1 MNMKTPM
8 DDSFLEQFQR
18 QIDLARWKG
27 LPAKERAGQLPA
39 ILAAWQS
46 LFQVTAE
53 LRFQMPAGYEA
64 AYGLFHPEKNV
75 LYLNLARETGP
86 VEQLFYLLH
95 EFRHGVQYGHPEW
108 FPYFLVESMRY
119 MIQYD
124 GTCYR
129 VDHGQL
135 LETKLDGEQAYF
147 TQLYL
152 CQPYERDANGFAF
165 RSLKA
170 AGKAQ
175 GMVLEG
181 LDELFAMWSPRFQ
194 LFSEGEATAHLE
206 EVYQRIDR
214 QLKY

>member
-1 MNMKTPM
+1 MKTPA
-8 DDSFLEQFQR
+8 DDGFLEQFR
-18 QIDLARWKG
+18 GQIDLARWIG
-27 LPAKERAGQLPA
+27 LPAEERAGRLPG

-46 LFQVTAE
+46 WCQVTAE

-64 AYGLFHPEKNV
+64 AYGLFRPEENI

-108 FPYFLVESMRY
+108 FPDFLVKSMGY
-119 MIQYD
+119 IIQYD

-135 LETKLDGEQAYF
+135 LEAKLDGERAYF

-152 CQPYERDANGFAF
+152 CQPYERDANEFAF

-170 AGKAQ
+170 AGEAQ
-175 GMVLEG
+175 GVVLEG
-181 LDELFAMWSPRFQ
+181 LDELFAMWNPRFQ
-194 LFSEGEATAHLE
+194 LFSEEEAAAHLE
-206 EVYQRIDR
+206 QAYRRIDL
-214 QLKY
+214 QLNR

>member
-1 MNMKTPM
+1 MKTPA
-8 DDSFLEQFQR
+8 DDGFLEQFR
-18 QIDLARWKG
+18 GQIDLARWIG
-27 LPAKERAGQLPA
+27 LPAEERAGRLPG

-46 LFQVTAE
+46 WCQVTAE

-64 AYGLFHPEKNV
+64 AYGLFRPEENI

-108 FPYFLVESMRY
+108 FPDFLVKSMGY
-119 MIQYD
+119 IIQYD

-135 LETKLDGEQAYF
+135 LEAKLDGERAYF

-152 CQPYERDANGFAF
+152 CQPYERDANEFAF

-170 AGKAQ
+170 AGEAQ
-175 GMVLEG
+175 GVALEG

-194 LFSEGEATAHLE
+194 LFSEREAAAHLE
-206 EVYQRIDR
+206 QAYRRIDL
-214 QLKY
+214 QLNR

>member
-1 MNMKTPM
+1 MATAA
-8 DDSFLEQFQR
+8 DDGFLKQFR
-18 QIDLARWKG
+18 GQIDLAWWRD
-27 LPAKERAGQLPA
+27 LPAKERAGQLPG
-39 ILAAWQS
+39 ILAAWKK
-46 LFQVTAE
+46 LYQVTAE
-53 LRFQMPAGYEA
+53 LCFQMPAGYEA
-64 AYGLFHPEKNV
+64 AYGLFHPEENV
-75 LYLNLARETGP
+75 LYLNLELETGP

-108 FPYFLVESMRY
+108 FPDFLVKSMGY
-119 MIQYD
+119 VIQYD

-129 VDHGQL
+129 VDQGQL

-147 TQLYL
+147 TELYL

-194 LFSEGEATAHLE
+194 LFSEGEAAAHLE
-206 EVYQRIDR
+206 EAYQRIDR